1 MPELLPPNETV
12 DGRGD
17 VVSSGEAEAGL
28 PPRGGGFSSRD
39 QQLADFIESISC
51 GNEEALTALYDA
63 TNRLLYGLVLRVL
76 SDPDAAE
83 EVLLDVYKQVWRK
96 ASSYDQARGNPLAWL
111 MTIARSRAIDR
122 LRSTRLERQRVEAL
136 DTVRE
141 IAASGDVE
149 RDAVLSGMRR
159 IIRKALDG
167 LPPEQREVIDLA
179 YYGGLSQSEIA
190 ARIGQPLGTVKTR
203 VRLGLMKL
211 REALGP
217 IYKEVG

>member
-1 MPELLPPNETV
+1 M
-12 DGRGD
+12 GD
-17 VVSSGEAEAGL
+17 
-28 PPRGGGFSSRD
+28 GFSGRD

-63 TNRLLYGLVLRVL
+63 TNRLLYGLVLRIL
-76 SDPDAAE
+76 TDPDAAE

-136 DTVRE
+136 DNVRE
-141 IAASGDVE
+141 IAASCDVE

-159 IIRKALDG
+159 VIRKALDS

-203 VRLGLMKL
+203 VRLGLAKL
-211 REALGP
+211 REALRP
-217 IYKEVG
+217 LDKEVG

>member
-12 DGRGD
+12 EGRGD
-17 VVSSGEAEAGL
+17 VVSTGEAEAG
-28 PPRGGGFSSRD
+28 PPPVGDGFSGRD

-63 TNRLLYGLVLRVL
+63 TNRLLYGLVLRIL
-76 SDPDAAE
+76 TDPDAAE

-136 DTVRE
+136 DNVRE
-141 IAASGDVE
+141 IAASCDVE

-159 IIRKALDG
+159 VIRKALDS

-203 VRLGLMKL
+203 VRLGLAKL
-211 REALGP
+211 REALRP
-217 IYKEVG
+217 LDKEVG